1 MSIETYNISFQRR
14 DKYLSN
20 GIIPASI
27 TGLVVETQQI
37 EKGTSKIAT
46 PINRFSDYNNVS
58 RKR

>member
-1 MSIETYNISFQRR
+1 MSIETYNISFQSR

-20 GIIPASI
+20 VIIPASI

-46 PINRFSDYNNVS
+46 TINRF
-58 RKR
+58 